1 MAGQRLRRLRDYLR
15 RVAVSEMRG
24 ERPCLRQPGA
34 DGGEVARPAALQRQP
49 IQSALYVGNAGKRS
63 ADPIAERAIAEHLH
77 PVQPPGDFA
86 RIGRG
91 GGKPRGQQPRARAGD
106 GAIDGGQKRSLAP
119 ARQRARQFQI
129 APRGG
134 VDPHPALQ
142 FFSDGRAKQRQGA
155 LLGDLDVVRDGAEGG
170 DLRPPES
177 SEPVERLHAIQGLQP
192 RLSGGAVETRR
203 RKRRRRRAGISDQ
216 VAQRRVVGG
225 GLRQKHLTRRDPRQH
240 RPKRHA
246 RGRGDAHLTG

>member
-49 IQSALYVGNAGKRS
+49 IQSALYVGNAGERS

-91 GGKPRGQQPRARAGD
+91 GGKPRGQQPRARPGD
-106 GAIDGGQKRSLAP
+106 GAVDGGQKRTFAP

-129 APRGG
+129 APGRG
-134 VDPHPALQ
+134 VNPHPALQ
-142 FFSDGRAKQRQGA
+142 FLANRRAEERQSA
-155 LLGDLDVVRDGAEGG
+155 FLGDLDIVGDGAEGG
-170 DLRPPES
+170 DLRPPER
-177 SEPVERLHAIQGLQP
+177 SEPVQGLDAIQGLQP
-192 RLSGGAVETRR
+192 RLRRGAVKAGGG
-203 RKRRRRRAGISDQ
+203 KRGRRRADIGDEI
-216 VAQRRVVGG
+216 AERRIVGG
-225 GLRQKHLTRRDPRQH
+225 GLRDQHLARRDPRQH